1 MNILNWKLGTR
12 LGGGFCLLLAL
23 LVMVSAFSLSSL
35 SNLRNTAAAIVD
47 EYYPTTVIA
56 NSLIDGVNKNYT
68 LTFKAVVTTDD
79 NERKSIIAELDKQTE
94 INRAFMQQLKK
105 EAEGEGRAEKEL
117 DEVMEAS
124 DRLLNARNH
133 VFEALNAGHGDE
145 AKKLLESET
154 VPVTE
159 DLVKQITDIISYSN
173 DMMKEGEDDVHQTY
187 SSSLWLTISMVVL
200 SLITGGLTAW
210 LLTRSI
216 LKPVQEALS
225 GIEASGRGDM
235 NTAFRETY
243 YSDETGQLLS
253 GLKDT
258 IVNISRMLSQVRT
271 SAMSVSAASSQIAA
285 GNQDLSARTDEQA
298 SALAETASALEQLT
312 ATVANTADNARH
324 VQQLVSDSGD
334 IRKRS
339 SEMMDNT
346 TRQMEG
352 IHNATQKMSDII
364 SVIEAIAFQT
374 NILALNAAVEAA
386 RAGESGRGF
395 AVVAGEVRSLAQK
408 SATAA
413 KDIKVLIEESIA
425 QTEAG
430 RKLIIGATSV
440 MHEMTQNAQNVDT
453 LINEIARAAAEQ
465 SDGISQINLAVNQL
479 DTTTQQNASLVE
491 ESAGAAH
498 SMAGQANELTR
509 LVNQFTLREETERD
523 APSVTSLSFTRAEA
537 QPVKKAKDQDT
548 NWETF

>member
-1 MNILNWKLGTR
+1 
-12 LGGGFCLLLAL
+12 
-23 LVMVSAFSLSSL
+23 
-35 SNLRNTAAAIVD
+35 
-47 EYYPTTVIA
+47 
-56 NSLIDGVNKNYT
+56 
-68 LTFKAVVTTDD
+68 
-79 NERKSIIAELDKQTE
+79 
-94 INRAFMQQLKK
+94 
-105 EAEGEGRAEKEL
+105 
-117 DEVMEAS
+117 
-124 DRLLNARNH
+124 
-133 VFEALNAGHGDE
+133 
-145 AKKLLESET
+145 
-154 VPVTE
+154 
-159 DLVKQITDIISYSN
+159 
-173 DMMKEGEDDVHQTY
+173 
-187 SSSLWLTISMVVL
+187 MVVL

-243 YSDETGQLLS
+243 HSDETGQLLS

-324 VQQLVSDSGD
+324 VQQLVSESGD

-430 RKLIIGATSV
+430 RKIITGATSV
-440 MHEMTQNAQNVDT
+440 MHEMTQNAHNVDT

-509 LVNQFTLREETERD
+509 LVSQFTLREETERD
-523 APSVTSLSFTRAEA
+523 APSVPSPSFTRAEA